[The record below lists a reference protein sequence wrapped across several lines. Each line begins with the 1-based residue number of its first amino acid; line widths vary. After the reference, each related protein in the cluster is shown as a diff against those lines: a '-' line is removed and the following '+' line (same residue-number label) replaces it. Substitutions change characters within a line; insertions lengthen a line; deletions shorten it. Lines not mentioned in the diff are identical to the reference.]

1 MYQIKRM
8 NMIFTLQFSLVELE
22 FLLNIDVFDYKG
34 IKVLFEEIGMFN
46 NMLCFE
52 EEVISY

>member
-34 IKVLFEEIGMFN
+34 IKVFEEIGMFN
-46 NMLCFE
+46 NMFCFE
-52 EEVISY
+52 EEVN